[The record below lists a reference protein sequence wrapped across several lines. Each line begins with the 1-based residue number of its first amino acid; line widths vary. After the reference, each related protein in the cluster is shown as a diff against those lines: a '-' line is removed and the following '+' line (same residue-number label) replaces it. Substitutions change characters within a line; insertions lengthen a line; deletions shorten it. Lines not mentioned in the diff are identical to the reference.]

1 MENDFKYSLSVG
13 TTSTA
18 VDGVY
23 TDLSFEGD
31 EVTYTVRIPGQTGV
45 SFSRS
50 IPLTPEDIQMLMDAT
65 DYLALNRERFQKND
79 MMIMGGNKTISG
91 SADGVQFSFLNNIDA
106 MNRIDDTIK
115 FILATKEVDIRKEV
129 HKEVEE
135 YRMAQRGIE
144 PEVPGGK
151 TL

>member
-1 MENDFKYSLSVG
+1 MEDDFKYSLNVG
-13 TTSTA
+13 TTSSA
-18 VDGVY
+18 ADGVY
-23 TDLSFEGD
+23 TKLSFEGD
-31 EVTYTVRIPGQTGV
+31 EVTYTVTIPGQDNV

-50 IPLTPEDIQMLMDAT
+50 IPLTPEDIQMLMEAT
-65 DYLALNRERFQKND
+65 AYLSINRERFQKND

-115 FILATKEVDIRKEV
+115 FILATKEVDIREEV

-144 PEVPGGK
+144 PEAPGGK